1 MDLGELRAR
10 LTAEAGQMKQEIRA
24 VKREFASLGD
34 EGAKTAEKMER
45 LNRLTAQ
52 LENINGRI
60 ELQRQKL
67 RELKQSYDTAF
78 NPAAKN
84 RLQEQIL
91 KTEASLMRLI
101 DQSDKTANEIWE
113 LEESMNAVAD
123 GSANAASDMD
133 LLDQALKNIGL
144 NADQIKLIKRN
155 LDTVDPTTLERQLE
169 EVDRVL
175 KKLGVDSQEIE
186 KIKQE
191 LRDTTNEAGKT
202 KDGINALASGIA
214 ALGSGVAMKKLV
226 DLTKTLANE
235 ANQLANSYRGLSVVA
250 NSFNVESNQAIDL
263 AERLADRW
271 GLNRGVMA
279 DVVKTYLTMNLSLEE
294 TERIIT
300 ATADAAA
307 YNRQAHLSWDEAI
320 KQVAEGIKAGNSNLT
335 DAAGITTNLSVMY
348 DRYAQ
353 TIGKTAA
360 TLSEAEKVQAAMN
373 GMLEEGAIFAGNA
386 DDAMTGLNGTQ
397 ATFKAT
403 LEDTRIELGEAYVPI
418 MEKALQTIQP
428 LIRDFGIWASENK
441 EVVAGMTAAGIAVTG
456 LIAIL
461 TTAITVVA
469 ALTAAFRTLNMTVGP
484 VGWAITGISLLAA
497 GIGAYEVA
505 ANMATQE
512 THAFAD
518 SVERLNGAL
527 DKSPLSRS
535 AEDINA
541 MREEISALNKLME
554 RQREL
559 IVEVEKAYH
568 DMVSNTGEDSLKL
581 SRRFRE
587 LYDELIK
594 LTDQINEFAGIES
607 DRTNLMMVA
616 DQLEHIKNEAQQAEE
631 YMRNFSGTVNESIEQ
646 SISALREMKQTEIDD
661 AIQKAHQIE
670 LLKQLADEYE
680 DLTEKQNRT
689 REEQL
694 RLNQVSRELERQI
707 PSLIKAEDALGNVY
721 FTNSSIIRERIQVLQ
736 DVSDAQRQTLIEMLT
751 NMRNTAAK
759 EADIIEAQ
767 INNLSKLR
775 QAWSQ
780 VAGMDKA
787 QEFVEEHQGLINVVS
802 GLLGV
807 PVKAGTLSN
816 ILLGNVPQEL
826 EEKLAQMRREQFA
839 IEDLIAQLERPLVD
853 IGGVGIGI
861 DDPDKPTRTLADIQR
876 EQYQQALRL
885 LDYKRNLNKITE
897 EEEVETLE
905 QLLEKYKDNA
915 DIRMDL
921 EVRIY
926 KLRRQLEEEALAA
939 AERDV
944 AERFQFSAE
953 WIAAEERRLREL
965 GATEREIAQMRLEAW
980 TRVRNRYESDTEFY
994 KRADLEMY
1002 NARMALRREDEREQK
1017 EVDTARVQRT
1027 RDITRTIISEID
1039 KARKAE
1045 LDALDERK
1053 KAIQKFY
1060 DDQLKIIDKAER
1072 GRERQAIIDEMEKYR
1087 LATSEKGQ
1095 KRYLEL
1101 QEELRKMDLED
1112 EKDKIREER
1121 DMQLEALDQQK
1132 RDINNWYNDLKTI
1145 IEDFSGDFQ
1154 TIYQLTE
1161 DARFAAFVST
1171 NQRIIEEMRKFK
1183 QEYES
1188 LQPRPVAGSIGTDP
1202 YEQSILYQMQANA
1215 KAWHTADPETR
1226 KRLEADSERL
1236 GAQIGAQRI
1245 NGVWYRD
1252 GVPLFHTGGVV
1263 GEMNFQTDTMLM
1275 PDEIHAI
1282 LKRSETVFT
1291 DGQLN
1296 SLIEALTD
1304 VGGGGDTIYIDKVM
1318 EINDV
1323 TLEDRIDIE
1332 TFGRDAG
1339 NTAADVLRKKLVT
1352 GSD

>member
-1 MDLGELRAR
+1 MGLGELRAR
-10 LTAEAGQMKQEIRA
+10 LTAESSQMKQEIRS
-24 VKREFASLGD
+24 VKREFESLGD
-34 EGAKTAEKMER
+34 ESVKTAEKMER
-45 LNRLTAQ
+45 INRLTAT
-52 LENINGRI
+52 LENVNGRI

-67 RELKQSYDTAF
+67 RELKQSYDTTF

-101 DQSDKTANEIWE
+101 DSSDKTAKEIWE
-113 LEESMNAVAD
+113 LEESMNAIAD
-123 GSANAASDMD
+123 GSASAASEMD
-133 LLDQALKNIGL
+133 LLDQALQDIGL

-214 ALGSGVAMKKLV
+214 ALGSGMAMKKLV

-235 ANQLANSYRGLSVVA
+235 ANQLANSYRGLAVVA
-250 NSFNVESNQAIDL
+250 NSFNVDANEAIGL
-263 AERLADRW
+263 AEELADRW
-271 GLNRGVMA
+271 GLNRGVLA
-279 DVVKTYLTMNLSLEE
+279 EVVKTYLSMNLTLEE

-307 YNRQAHLSWDEAI
+307 YNRKAHLSWDEAI
-320 KQVAEGIKAGNSNLT
+320 KQVAEGIKSGNSTLT

-353 TIGKTAA
+353 QIGKTAA
-360 TLSEAEKVQAAMN
+360 TLSEAEKIQAAMN

-403 LEDTRIELGEAYVPI
+403 LEDTRIELGEAYIPV
-418 MEKALQTIQP
+418 MERVLQTLQP
-428 LIRDFGIWASENK
+428 IIRDFGIWAGENK
-441 EVVAGMTAAGIAVTG
+441 EVVAGLTAAGIAVTG
-456 LIAIL
+456 LIAVL
-461 TTAITVVA
+461 TTLITVVG
-469 ALTAAFRTLNMTVGP
+469 ALTAAFRALNISIGP
-484 VGWAITGISLLAA
+484 AGWLITGFSLLLTGVTSYSIAA
-497 GIGAYEVA
+497 EVA
-505 ANMATQE
+505 ADE
-512 THAFAD
+512 TNKLAEAH
-518 SVERLNGAL
+518 ERLNDAL
-527 DKSPLSRS
+527 EASPLIRTTEQVQNLQELIDKEKELNELYEERLEIQQRMAEMEPDLRREAMKRNVTYINVYNKLRKELEAIDKSFAEAGVSADNFRQKIEEARKQIELSLP
-535 AEDINA
+535 AQ
-541 MREEISALNKLME
+541 
-554 RQREL
+554 RQM
-559 IVEVEKAYH
+559 H
-568 DMVSNTGEDSLKL
+568 
-581 SRRFRE
+581 
-587 LYDELIK
+587 
-594 LTDQINEFAGIES
+594 
-607 DRTNLMMVA
+607 
-616 DQLEHIKNEAQQAEE
+616 QA
-631 YMRNFSGTVNESIEQ
+631 
-646 SISALREMKQTEIDD
+646 EIDD
-661 AIQKAHQIE
+661 AIQKARQIE

-767 INNLSKLR
+767 INNLSKLH

-807 PVKAGTLSN
+807 PIKAGSLSN
-816 ILLGNVPQEL
+816 VLLGNVPQEL

-897 EEEVETLE
+897 QDEIETLE
-905 QLLEKYKDNA
+905 SLLEKYKENA

-944 AERFQFSAE
+944 AERFNFSQE

-1060 DDQLKIIDKAER
+1060 DDRLKIIDQAER
-1072 GRERQAIIDEMEKYR
+1072 GRERQNIIDEMEKYR

-1101 QEELRKMDLED
+1101 QEQLRKMDLED
-1112 EKDKIREER
+1112 EKDKIRDER

-1132 RDINNWYNDLKTI
+1132 RDIDSWYRDLKST
-1145 IEDFSGDFQ
+1145 IEDFSGDFV
-1154 TIYQLTE
+1154 TIYQMTE
-1161 DARFAAFVST
+1161 DARFKAFVET
-1171 NQRIIEEMRKFK
+1171 NQKIIAEMERFKEEMEEL
-1183 QEYES
+1183 QQYEVES
-1188 LQPRPVAGSIGTDP
+1188 DSRPSRSSRSSKDP
-1202 YEQSILYQMQANA
+1202 YEQSVIYQMQANA
-1215 KAWHTADPETR
+1215 KAWHTADPATK
-1226 KRLEADSERL
+1226 KRLEADSARL

-1296 SLIEALTD
+1296 SLIEALTG